1 MKVMQ
6 FEFRLLNI
14 LLAGILLTSAGPAA
28 FSQVLLP
35 ADAVNLAL
43 ENNYAIRIARLD
55 QEMLRNNL
63 TPGNAGFLP
72 TADLSAGQNNSII
85 NARQEY
91 LTGQV
96 NERDNAKSNSL
107 SAGASLNWTLFDGMR
122 MFNAYAMLRQQ
133 LNAGELRTR
142 LQIENTIASVLGSYY
157 NIVQLWQRMAV
168 FVKAVTL
175 GEERVEIAREML
187 LLGSGSRLDL
197 LQAEVDLNTDRSQ
210 LIEFQEM
217 ITGASINLNQLMA
230 RDAALTFGVED
241 TITIMPVLDYNALE
255 SAMLRSN
262 PQLLLSQLDIDMA
275 NRTLQDIRGRRAPV
289 IGMNLGY
296 SYNNQNSESGFM
308 KTSRTSGINY
318 GITAN
323 MSLFD
328 GFNLKRQAQ
337 NARIGMESAALQQQ
351 AYTEQLKAE
360 LLSSYKT
367 YSSKLQMVALERQN
381 LLTANIN
388 FEIAGERFRL
398 GELSGIEYREAQKN
412 LLAANE
418 RLINAVFD
426 VRLLEIS
433 LMQLSGTILPE

>member
-6 FEFRLLNI
+6 FKFRLLNV
-14 LLAGILLTSAGPAA
+14 LLAGFLFTSFSPAVL
-28 FSQVLLP
+28 SQVLLP

-55 QEMLRNNL
+55 QEILKNNL

-72 TADLSAGQNNSII
+72 AADLSAGQNNSIT

-91 LTGQV
+91 LTGQI

-122 MFNAYAMLRQQ
+122 MFNAYALLRQQ

-157 NIVQLWQRMAV
+157 NIVQLRQRMAV

-210 LIEFQEM
+210 LLEFQEM
-217 ITGASINLNQLMA
+217 ITGASITLNQLMA
-230 RDAALTFGVED
+230 RDAALTFSVED

-275 NRTLQDIRGRRAPV
+275 NRTLRDIRGRRAPV

-296 SYNNQNSESGFM
+296 SFNNQNSESGFL
-308 KTSRTSGINY
+308 KTSRTSGVNY

-323 MSLFD
+323 MSIFD
-328 GFNLKRQAQ
+328 GFNLNRQAQ

-381 LLTANIN
+381 LETANIN

-418 RLINAVFD
+418 RLISAVYE